1 MKKIK
6 IIMVIL
12 VIISSILLI
21 ANYSNAATDTSEKTV
36 TSEKIVTSTNGS
48 VDYIIKNLE
57 LEDGASYQ
65 WAIEKSKEAEIVN
78 WYDVTAPEYSTG
90 NIRITISS
98 GNSNQL
104 AVLKSTDSAYITVRK
119 VGEKTNILENYKV
132 DLTLPLLKAFTV
144 TKSGLY
150 TESLGSSGCA
160 YEITSAYNIKASNI
174 SFKWEKITD
183 ADIVNN
189 YIDNNHDLSGLKLK
203 GKESFPSLSDTSWKS
218 VRLSYSDSYKP
229 ELGEILNNEKPA
241 ENGLYYLWLKGSAD
255 DTKTIYGYVIL
266 EIGEVNK
273 IDKNSSDKDG
283 QNNDNDNSNSD
294 SKNDNSNN
302 SSKNDNQQKSD
313 NNKNTNI
320 SATNKDQTTAQGILP
335 KTGIGFGLVVIIISL
350 LGIGVF
356 TYSKYNNLK
365 DVK

>member
-144 TKSGLY
+144 TKSTWYDSALKNP
-150 TESLGSSGCA
+150 A

-218 VRLSYSDSYKP
+218 VHQRYATTYQN
-229 ELGEILNNEKPA
+229 EGEILNNEKPA

-283 QNNDNDNSNSD
+283 QNNDNSNSNSD

-320 SATNKDQTTAQGILP
+320 SATNKDQTTAPGILP
-335 KTGIGFGLVVIIISL
+335 KTGIGFGLVVIIIAL

>member
-1 MKKIK
+1 MSFFDLN
-6 IIMVIL
+6 V
-12 VIISSILLI
+12 
-21 ANYSNAATDTSEKTV
+21 
-36 TSEKIVTSTNGS
+36 
-48 VDYIIKNLE
+48 IKNLE

-65 WAIEKSKEAEIVN
+65 WAIEKSKEAEITN

-90 NIRITISS
+90 NIRITVSS
-98 GNSNQL
+98 GNKNQL
-104 AVLKSTDSAYITVRK
+104 AILKTTDIAYITVKK
-119 VGEKTNILENYKV
+119 VGEKTNILEDYKV
-132 DLTLPLLKAFTV
+132 DLTLPLLESFTV
-144 TKSGLY
+144 NRSTWY
-150 TESLGSSGCA
+150 ESALTNPA
-160 YEITSAYNIKASNI
+160 YEISSAYDIKASNI

-183 ADIVNN
+183 ADIVNT

-218 VRLSYSDSYKP
+218 VHLMYSGDVYPNEGK
-229 ELGEILNNEKPA
+229 ILNNEKPA

-273 IDKNSSDKDG
+273 IDKNSSDKDS
-283 QNNDNDNSNSD
+283 QNNDNSNSD

-320 SATNKDQTTAQGILP
+320 SATNKDTTTAQGILP

>member
-36 TSEKIVTSTNGS
+36 TSEKNVPSTNGS

-98 GNSNQL
+98 ENSNQL

-144 TKSGLY
+144 TKSVWY
-150 TESLGSSGCA
+150 DYATSNPA

-174 SFKWEKITD
+174 VFKWEKITD

-218 VRLSYSDSYKP
+218 VHATKSQNK
-229 ELGEILNNEKPA
+229 GEILNNEKPA

-273 IDKNSSDKDG
+273 IDKNLSDKDS
-283 QNNDNDNSNSD
+283 QN
-294 SKNDNSNN
+294 NDNSNN

-313 NNKNTNI
+313 DNKNTNI
-320 SATNKDQTTAQGILP
+320 SATNKDTTTAPGILP
-335 KTGIGFGLVVIIISL
+335 NTGIGFGLIVAMISL
-350 LGIGVF
+350 VGAGLF
-356 TYSKYNNLK
+356 TYLKYNDFK
-365 DVK
+365 DIK

>member
-36 TSEKIVTSTNGS
+36 TSEKNVTSTNGS

-144 TKSGLY
+144 TKSVWY
-150 TESLGSSGCA
+150 DSAPSNPD

-174 SFKWEKITD
+174 VFKWEKITD

-218 VRLSYSDSYKP
+218 VHATMSQNK
-229 ELGEILNNEKPA
+229 GEILNNEKPA

-273 IDKNSSDKDG
+273 IDKNLSDKDS
-283 QNNDNDNSNSD
+283 QN
-294 SKNDNSNN
+294 NDNSNN

-313 NNKNTNI
+313 DNKNTNI
-320 SATNKDQTTAQGILP
+320 SATNKDTTTAPGILP
-335 KTGIGFGLVVIIISL
+335 NTGIGFGLIVAMISL
-350 LGIGVF
+350 VGAGLF
-356 TYSKYNNLK
+356 TYLKYNDFK
-365 DVK
+365 DIK